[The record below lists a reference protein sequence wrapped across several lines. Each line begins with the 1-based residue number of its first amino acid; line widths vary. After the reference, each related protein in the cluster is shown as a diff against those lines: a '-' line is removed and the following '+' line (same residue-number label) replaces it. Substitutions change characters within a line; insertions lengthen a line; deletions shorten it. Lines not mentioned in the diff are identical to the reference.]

1 MLTQC
6 VQQVLYHETVF
17 NLVRPEMAFE
27 FTFRLY
33 NFLHRA
39 IVDSR
44 YLRGWELSKIGKDIP
59 KDTYP
64 TLTSGRKRKHNSDSG
79 GEETDQ
85 QHAPSGH
92 LEDQMMQESLK
103 EAGYELTPT
112 DDMLLPITPVCTLHL
127 LLKRVT
133 NRTDQQLKP
142 NMRRATSLDG
152 LDVVLKL
159 VDDDMDEI
167 AILKHLNEIKR
178 AGNHTIELHGIIQ
191 TPIANAIA
199 LPWRIPLM
207 EYIDF
212 YHPPKSASSFPDQF
226 LEGVAFLHEYRVAH
240 LDLKPGNVVVDDMD
254 HERIHPPR
262 LVIIDFG
269 LSMFIKDE
277 HTTTK
282 GFCGTP
288 PWVAPEVGTCD
299 GPEMTYSPILADR
312 WACGR
317 MVYHLKKLLLGGN
330 DASRVR
336 MQEEVEVFTDRLM
349 SSDPRAR
356 PSVKEVLDAYRAN
369 AKGGVEQI
377 AKVEESDG
385 MY

>member
-44 YLRGWELSKIGKDIP
+44 NLKGWELSKIGNDIP

-79 GEETDQ
+79 GED
-85 QHAPSGH
+85 
-92 LEDQMMQESLK
+92 
-103 EAGYELTPT
+103 
-112 DDMLLPITPVCTLHL
+112 
-127 LLKRVT
+127 
-133 NRTDQQLKP
+133 TDQQLKP

-226 LEGVAFLHEYRVAH
+226 F
-240 LDLKPGNVVVDDMD
+240 
-254 HERIHPPR
+254 
-262 LVIIDFG
+262 
-269 LSMFIKDE
+269 
-277 HTTTK
+277 
-282 GFCGTP
+282 
-288 PWVAPEVGTCD
+288 
-299 GPEMTYSPILADR
+299 
-312 WACGR
+312 
-317 MVYHLKKLLLGGN
+317 
-330 DASRVR
+330 
-336 MQEEVEVFTDRLM
+336 
-349 SSDPRAR
+349 
-356 PSVKEVLDAYRAN
+356 
-369 AKGGVEQI
+369 
-377 AKVEESDG
+377 
-385 MY
+385 